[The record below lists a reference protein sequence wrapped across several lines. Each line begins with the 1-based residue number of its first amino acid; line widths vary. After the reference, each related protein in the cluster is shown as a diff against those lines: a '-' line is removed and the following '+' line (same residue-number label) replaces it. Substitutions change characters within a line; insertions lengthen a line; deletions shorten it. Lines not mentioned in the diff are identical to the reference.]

1 MTKYTG
7 KNNFP
12 QRRSSVYTESGK
24 PFLAAL
30 AHILWKW
37 LELAVGEA
45 GCAETQRLFEAL
57 KTDLYKSAVY
67 WEHVENRLS
76 PHPPTP
82 KLQLV
87 SLLPLNVK
95 IIYIKFPEIKGRTV
109 KHILTIFGNK
119 HLTPEGAWWSSFKQ
133 WLEIPKPKVTHVQQW
148 QETIPIFI
156 STTGRTIAFFLQARF
171 LLGFLL

>member
-1 MTKYTG
+1 M
-7 KNNFP
+7 
-12 QRRSSVYTESGK
+12 
-24 PFLAAL
+24 
-30 AHILWKW
+30 
-37 LELAVGEA
+37 AVGEA

-119 HLTPEGAWWSSFKQ
+119 HLTPEGA
-133 WLEIPKPKVTHVQQW
+133 
-148 QETIPIFI
+148 
-156 STTGRTIAFFLQARF
+156 
-171 LLGFLL
+171 